1 MKKITF
7 YLSTILII
15 ILSRQVTAQNTIDK
29 RILAGS
35 WMGKLSVSGVTLRIV
50 YNLSLIEKD
59 SITATLDSPDQ
70 GAKNIKIG
78 PVTLNGKDIKILAP
92 VLMAE
97 YSGTF
102 VNDTLIDGSFKQADM
117 TFPLSLTKLTVP
129 ITFKRPQEPLPPFQY
144 ISEDVAFTND
154 RFNINLAG
162 TLTIPKGEG
171 PFPAVILITGS
182 GAQNRNE
189 EVFGHKPFMVI
200 ADHLTRNGIAVLRY
214 DDRGIGKSEG
224 NYSTATSADFA
235 TDAEAAFKFL
245 KTNQKINS
253 KLIGLTGHSEG
264 GIIAPMVAAAN
275 REVAFI
281 ISLAGTGVRGD
292 KVLHRQ
298 NKDLG
303 LASGIAEADVMKSIS
318 INKKLFAVVRK
329 EADDKKA
336 LEKMT
341 SVYKKELAKEE
352 SSPEEINK
360 ELERFRQSSQAVV
373 SHWFRYF
380 MRTDPSLYWK
390 KVKCPVLALNGEK
403 DLQVAADVNLPAIEK
418 ALGSGGNRLIKTIAF
433 PDLNHLFQH
442 CKTGTI
448 AEYNG
453 IEETFSPEVMKIMTE
468 WILGLR

>member
-15 ILSRQVTAQNTIDK
+15 ILSRQLTAQNTIDK

-35 WMGKLSVSGVTLRIV
+35 WMGKLSVSSVTLRIV
-50 YNLSLIEKD
+50 YNLSLTEKD

-92 VLMAE
+92 VMMAE
-97 YSGTF
+97 YSGTI
-102 VNDTLIDGSFKQADM
+102 VNDTLIEGSFRQAGM

-129 ITFKRPQEPLPPFQY
+129 ITFKRPQEPLPPFPY
-144 ISEDVAFTND
+144 MAEDVVLINEK
-154 RFNINLAG
+154 FNINLAG

-171 PFPAVILITGS
+171 PFPAVVLITGS

-224 NYSTATSADFA
+224 NYSTATTADLA

-253 KLIGLTGHSEG
+253 ELIGLAGHSEG

-298 NKDLG
+298 NEDLW

-318 INKKLFAVVRK
+318 INKKLYAVVRK

-341 SVYKKELAKEE
+341 SVYKKELAKKE
-352 SSPEEINK
+352 SSPEKISE
-360 ELERFRQSSQAVV
+360 ELERFRQSSQAIV
-373 SHWFRYF
+373 SPWFRYF
-380 MRTDPSLYWK
+380 LRTDPSLYWK

-418 ALGSGGNRLIKTIAF
+418 ALRSGGNRLIKTIAF